1 MYSLTKA
8 ALFLGGV
15 SIYHGVSSFNPSSFI
30 MPSAPSRTQSSKLFM
45 AEDKKRV
52 VVIGNGMVG
61 QRFMENMIDLDKDG
75 DCTLAT
81 FCEERR
87 AAYNR
92 VKLTSYFE
100 TRNPSDLSMTE
111 EYDDDGKTAWFDDNN
126 VEIFL
131 NDKAVDMDTEAKTIT
146 GASGKKIDYDVA
158 VLATGSF
165 RKSLNQLILFLVAVS
180 FGVFSLTFS
189 SPFIHSL
196 RTTNSWKTETWCF
209 RLPYY

>member
-1 MYSLTKA
+1 MNSLTR
-8 ALFLGGV
+8 ALLVLLGGI
-15 SIYHGVSSFNPSSFI
+15 SMRDGVSSFNHPSFVLPSS
-30 MPSAPSRTQSSKLFM
+30 PSKSRSFELFK
-45 AEDKKRV
+45 ADPKKRV

-61 QRFMENMIDLDKDG
+61 QRFMENIIDLDKG
-75 DCTLAT
+75 NMCTLAT
-81 FCEERR
+81 FCEEKR

-111 EYDDDGKTAWFDDNN
+111 EYDDEGKTAWFDENN

-146 GASGKKIDYDVA
+146 GASGTKIDYDVA

-165 RKSLNQLILFLVAVS
+165 RKFLKVTTLFYFNQD
-180 FGVFSLTFS
+180 S
-189 SPFIHSL
+189 SHY
-196 RTTNSWKTETWCF
+196 
-209 RLPYY
+209 PYFVH

>member
-1 MYSLTKA
+1 MPILSHKTAEAVLLILSYFSIDHAVYSFQPTLHLSPLANAKT
-8 ALFLGGV
+8 F
-15 SIYHGVSSFNPSSFI
+15 
-30 MPSAPSRTQSSKLFM
+30 SSKLFM
-45 AEDKKRV
+45 AEPSKRI

-75 DCTLAT
+75 KCTLAT
-81 FCEERR
+81 FCEEKR

-111 EYDDDGKTAWFDDNN
+111 EYDADGRTSWYDDNN

-131 NDKAVDMDTEAKTIT
+131 NDKAVAMDTEAKTIT
-146 GASGKKIDYDVA
+146 GESGKIIEYDVA

-165 RKSLNQLILFLVAVS
+165 RKCFSVLEKFFHLFT
-180 FGVFSLTFS
+180 TF
-189 SPFIHSL
+189 
-196 RTTNSWKTETWCF
+196 E
-209 RLPYY
+209 